1 MRDTLLVSKKK
12 TQVAPRSSCYRQ
24 IPTFVRTKSR
34 RACAKAVLRA
44 AATLYDR
51 AKLRSSGR
59 IVVSVLASR
68 DRFEVLGVRGDI
80 NKSTT
85 FGTEDKYNPFRSR
98 NLSCATI
105 PNPAEP
111 HGNRNRGGDHKC
123 GQDGKGVGGGG
134 GRAGPGGGGA
144 AAAAVAVA
152 VAVAG

>member
-1 MRDTLLVSKKK
+1 MRDTLLFSKKK

-34 RACAKAVLRA
+34 RACAEAVLRA

-85 FGTEDKYNPFRSR
+85 FGTEDKCNPFRSR

-111 HGNRNRGGDHKC
+111 HGNRNRAGTVNVAKV
-123 GQDGKGVGGGG
+123 VGGGG
-134 GRAGPGGGGA
+134 RCRSL
-144 AAAAVAVA
+144 
-152 VAVAG
+152 

>member
-1 MRDTLLVSKKK
+1 MRDTLLFSKKK
-12 TQVAPRSSCYRQ
+12 NASSAKIQLLQANPHLRTHE
-24 IPTFVRTKSR
+24 ISPGVR
-34 RACAKAVLRA
+34 KAVFRA

-111 HGNRNRGGDHKC
+111 HGNRNRAGTVNVAKV
-123 GQDGKGVGGGG
+123 VGGGG
-134 GRAGPGGGGA
+134 RCRSL
-144 AAAAVAVA
+144 
-152 VAVAG
+152 

>member
-1 MRDTLLVSKKK
+1 MRDTLLFSIKKD
-12 TQVAPRSSCYRQ
+12 APSAKIKRQ
-24 IPTFVRTKSR
+24 ANTHLRTHEISPGVR
-34 RACAKAVLRA
+34 KAVFRA

-111 HGNRNRGGDHKC
+111 HGNRNRAGTVNVAKV
-123 GQDGKGVGGGG
+123 VGGGG
-134 GRAGPGGGGA
+134 RCGSL
-144 AAAAVAVA
+144 
-152 VAVAG
+152 